1 LNITASPNKL
11 TEEFSFSL
19 GISHHNEWLFIEGYS
34 VSFIMKILLLWS
46 LQRIKTQAKFSIAFL
61 LAALRSMRLA
71 KSK

>member
-1 LNITASPNKL
+1 VK
-11 TEEFSFSL
+11 SFHFL

-34 VSFIMKILLLWS
+34 VSFIMKILRS
-46 LQRIKTQAKFSIAFL
+46 CGPYKESKPPASAKFSIAFL